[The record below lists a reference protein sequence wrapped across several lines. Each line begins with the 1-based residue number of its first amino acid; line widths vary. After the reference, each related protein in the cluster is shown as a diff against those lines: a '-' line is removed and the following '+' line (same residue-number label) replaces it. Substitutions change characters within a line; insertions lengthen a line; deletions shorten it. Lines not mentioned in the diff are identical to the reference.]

1 MSDEVK
7 APKYPICDH
16 IKVPEQEIEN
26 WQATVDLLAEIARI
40 PAALIMRVHAH
51 EIEVFVASHSP
62 GNVYHPG
69 ERATLN
75 TGLYCETV
83 MSTQRKLLVPNAL
96 IDPDWDHNPDI
107 GLGMISYCGLPLTWP
122 TGEIF
127 GTICIL
133 DKKENTFN
141 HRIQPLMARFR
152 DSIQLSLANIY
163 ESSVARGQ
171 RDKAQSALR
180 ESEQQVRRKLDAIL
194 SPEENIGALELSD
207 IIDSEKVQKLMDQL
221 YKVTNMG
228 IGIIDIH
235 GKVLVGTG
243 WQDICT
249 QFHRINP
256 ESCRLCIESD
266 LELGRD
272 VPVGTF
278 NLYRCKNNMWDMST
292 PIKLGGQHIGNIF
305 LGQFL
310 FDDETVDYESFRQQA
325 RRYGFDEKEYIAA
338 LDRASRWSRKTVDA
352 MMSFHSAFAEM
363 IGNLSYGN
371 VKLASALE
379 DRKRTGEQLEESEER
394 YRLVAENFPN
404 GAVILFDHDLRF
416 VLAQGE
422 ILSKVGLTSEMMV
435 GKKVIE
441 TLPPDR
447 AAELEPYYR
456 SALKGERTK
465 FEYMYGGRL
474 FEVFTLPVAS
484 ADKTILAG
492 LSISQDITERKQAE
506 ERTSRQLEE
515 LQRWQDV
522 TLGREDRVRQLKS
535 EVNQLLVQHGEP
547 ARYYGQESGSEKQE
561 TAKPW

>member
-352 MMSFHSAFAEM
+352 MMSFYSAFAEM

>member
-1 MSDEVK
+1 
-7 APKYPICDH
+7 
-16 IKVPEQEIEN
+16 
-26 WQATVDLLAEIARI
+26 
-40 PAALIMRVHAH
+40 
-51 EIEVFVASHSP
+51 
-62 GNVYHPG
+62 
-69 ERATLN
+69 
-75 TGLYCETV
+75 
-83 MSTQRKLLVPNAL
+83 
-96 IDPDWDHNPDI
+96 
-107 GLGMISYCGLPLTWP
+107 MISYCGLPLTWP

-352 MMSFHSAFAEM
+352 MMSFYSAFAEM

-547 ARYYGQESGSEKQE
+547 ARYSGQESGSEKQE
-561 TAKPW
+561 TAKG